1 VNNSSKK
8 GENMYIDPG
17 TGSVLLQVI
26 LAAVLG
32 LGVFVKIFW
41 KKIRSLFNKNQEV
54 INDDSQ
60 TDFKNEGNQ

>member
-1 VNNSSKK
+1 
-8 GENMYIDPG
+8 MYIDPG

-41 KKIRSLFNKNQEV
+41 NKIRTLFNANKEPANIEAQP
-54 INDDSQ
+54 IH
-60 TDFKNEGNQ
+60 KNEENQ

>member
-1 VNNSSKK
+1 
-8 GENMYIDPG
+8 MYIDPG

-41 KKIRSLFNKNQEV
+41 NKIRALFNANKEPANIDAQP
-54 INDDSQ
+54 IH
-60 TDFKNEGNQ
+60 KNEENQ

>member
-1 VNNSSKK
+1 L
-8 GENMYIDPG
+8 YIDPG

-41 KKIRSLFNKNQEV
+41 NKIRALFNNNKAVISIDNQ
-54 INDDSQ
+54 DD
-60 TDFKNEGNQ
+60 TKNEGHQ